1 MDREDMIAYLVD
13 SDFKYIME
21 CANGPELLDSYLDF
35 GFKGYRNYTDD
46 ELVAEVAERKAI
58 EEAA

>member
-13 SDFKYIME
+13 ADYKYIME

-35 GFKGYRNYTDD
+35 GFKGYRNFTDE
-46 ELVAEVAERKAI
+46 ELTAEVANRKEMENA
-58 EEAA
+58 